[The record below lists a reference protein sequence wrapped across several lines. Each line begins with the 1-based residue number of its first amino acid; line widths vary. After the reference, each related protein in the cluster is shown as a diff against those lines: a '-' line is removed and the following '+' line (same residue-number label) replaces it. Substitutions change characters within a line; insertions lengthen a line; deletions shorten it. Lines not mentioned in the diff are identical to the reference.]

1 MMFTNSKGII
11 IATIALFYDGNRARA
26 FVPEDTRVRIGGGRG
41 LISTPPESLSLK
53 ECQQRSPRLS
63 EAGFRLDYVQGVRPP
78 QKIHAVEKDDRKK
91 TDDDFLYGLDSTCYR
106 GLTEPTKAGLVLA
119 LVLLSGMAVAS
130 PDFHLPSV
138 TSLIETS
145 RHLMGDDA
153 ASELSALVDRMAF
166 QWDMSG
172 VEEFIHG
179 VSDQAALSFNNEP
192 LPFSSQ
198 LRDNIQEVTATVSGQ
213 FDIFLAQADS
223 QIDSMKQ
230 EFSTSIASPDAI
242 MLRENLS
249 QRTNEWQLASQDK
262 IQGLQHQV
270 AQATSNIQA
279 GVSQALNNGRQ
290 LFEAQFAS
298 FRDIS
303 DVKVDLSELKVD
315 QLDLDILPDS
325 AEFRTQAVEKFARS
339 KDAVMFKSLEYQ
351 QASQIAVDELKTGM
365 LQTNEQL
372 QGLADQTNQQ
382 LKGLTDHYA
391 GDVKGLSLEKY
402 TSVQDAITLR
412 MNDLQATVQSEA
424 LKYREITD
432 SFVTQKSSQL
442 QESSQAKMIAAE
454 QNIMQGIEGIQSR
467 FTEVGTDFEMKARD
481 ARRDVVPFIGDLG
494 QLLQNKALAFR
505 DASFDA
511 MSKVKDDAFQ
521 GRASIDTVAIR
532 DNFQDWKDRAMN
544 AWSSAE
550 NSITNELALKDA
562 IQRVRDSTESIVN
575 QVSIQD
581 TLQDLKDSTKSV
593 ANQVSIP
600 DSLQQMK
607 DNTESM
613 INQVSIQD
621 TLQDLKDSTKSIANE
636 VSIPD
641 SLQQMKENTESIANQ
656 VGTFGLHPP
665 DPAATESSFLKSV
678 LDDVV
683 Y

>member
-1 MMFTNSKGII
+1 M
-11 IATIALFYDGNRARA
+11 ARLFSFSHG
-26 FVPEDTRVRIGGGRG
+26 
-41 LISTPPESLSLK
+41 
-53 ECQQRSPRLS
+53 
-63 EAGFRLDYVQGVRPP
+63 
-78 QKIHAVEKDDRKK
+78 KK
-91 TDDDFLYGLDSTCYR
+91 DFLYGRDSTCYR

-130 PDFHLPSV
+130 PDIHLPSV

-153 ASELSALVDRMAF
+153 ASELSTLVDRIAF

-172 VEEFIHG
+172 VEEYIHG
-179 VSDQAALSFNNEP
+179 VSDQVALSFNNEL

-198 LRDNIQEVTATVSGQ
+198 LRDNIQEVTETVSGQ
-213 FDIFLAQADS
+213 FDVFLAQAAS
-223 QIDSMKQ
+223 QIDSMKH
-230 EFSTSIASPDAI
+230 EFSTSIASPDT
-242 MLRENLS
+242 MMFRETLS
-249 QRTNEWQLASQDK
+249 QRTNEWQLASQDT
-262 IQGLQHQV
+262 IQQFQYQV

-279 GVSQALNNGRQ
+279 GVSQTLNNGRQ

-298 FRDIS
+298 FSDIS
-303 DVKVDLSELKVD
+303 GVKVDLSELKVD

-325 AEFRTQAVEKFARS
+325 AEFRTQAIEEFARS
-339 KDAVMFKSLEYQ
+339 KDAVMSKSLDIQ
-351 QASQIAVDELKTGM
+351 QASQIGVDELKTGM

-372 QGLADQTNQQ
+372 QGLADQTNEQ
-382 LKGLTDHYA
+382 LQGLADHYA
-391 GDVKGLSLEKY
+391 EDVKGLSLEKY

-412 MNDLQATVQSEA
+412 MNDLQQTVQSEA

-432 SFVTQKSSQL
+432 SFVTQKSSELQQL
-442 QESSQAKMIAAE
+442 SQSKMIE
-454 QNIMQGIEGIQSR
+454 VGQNIMHETEGIQSR
-467 FTEVGTDFEMKARD
+467 LIEVGTDFEMKARD
-481 ARRDVVPFIGDLG
+481 ASTDVVPSIGDLG
-494 QLLQNKALAFR
+494 QLLQSKALAFR

-511 MSKVKDDAFQ
+511 MNKVKDDAFQ

-532 DNFQDWKDRAMN
+532 DTFQDWKDRAIN

-550 NSITNELALKDA
+550 ISMTNELALQDA

-575 QVSIQD
+575 QVSI
-581 TLQDLKDSTKSV
+581 
-593 ANQVSIP
+593 P

-607 DNTESM
+607 ENTESM
-613 INQVSIQD
+613 INQVSIQDTLRDLKDSTKSIADQVSIPDSIQQMKENTESMINQVTIQD
-621 TLQDLKDSTKSIANE
+621 TLQDLKDSTKSIANQ

-641 SLQQMKENTESIANQ
+641 SLQDLKDNTESIANQ
-656 VGTFGLHPP
+656 VGTIGLHPP